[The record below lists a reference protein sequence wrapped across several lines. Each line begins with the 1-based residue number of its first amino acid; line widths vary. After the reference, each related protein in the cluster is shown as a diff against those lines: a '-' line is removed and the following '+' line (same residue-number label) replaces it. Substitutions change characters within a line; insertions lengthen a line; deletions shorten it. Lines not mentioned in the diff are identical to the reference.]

1 MSKNNKNKSK
11 QRIPVYCTE
20 WDLKHPTVL
29 RLAYASGIIP
39 KEDYQ
44 DMIGKD
50 TLDISLTDEWV
61 VQILESYFG
70 FDGGV
75 FDLDVI
81 QGKQTTLISK
91 EIKDGGDRYSG
102 LERTDDTWVN
112 TGLASREAKDIN
124 LYGSVLTL

>member
-1 MSKNNKNKSK
+1 
-11 QRIPVYCTE
+11 
-20 WDLKHPTVL
+20 
-29 RLAYASGIIP
+29 
-39 KEDYQ
+39 
-44 DMIGKD
+44 MIGKD
-50 TLDISLTDEWV
+50 TFDISLTDEWT

-75 FDLDVI
+75 FELDVI
-81 QGKQTTLISK
+81 QGKQTTLIGK

-124 LYGSVLTL
+124 LYGSILTL

>member
-1 MSKNNKNKSK
+1 MSKKNKNKSK

-29 RLAYASGIIP
+29 RLAHISGIIP
-39 KEDYQ
+39 QEAYQ

-50 TLDISLTDEWV
+50 TFDISLTDEWI
-61 VQILESYFG
+61 VQILETYFG

-75 FDLDVI
+75 FELDVI

-102 LERTDDTWVN
+102 LERTDDTWVS